1 MNAPRPE
8 PGALAEEAA
17 RLVEAAADWAR
28 RAVAAVDPDG
38 TRIDTGAPECQLC
51 PLCRVVHALRTEH
64 PETAER
70 VAAMATD
77 AATALAGVLRTL
89 FDGHTHGGPGAGG
102 RPEPGV
108 EHIDLS

>member
-1 MNAPRPE
+1 MNESASE

-38 TRIDTGAPECQLC
+38 DRIDTGAPECRLC
-51 PLCRVVHALRTEH
+51 PLCRVVHAIRTEH

-70 VAAMATD
+70 VTAVVTD
-77 AATALAGVLRTL
+77 AATTLAGVLRAL
-89 FDGHTHGGPGAGG
+89 FDGHGHGAGA